1 MSTATDKPAAAAPA
15 APERGDRKRVIGVV
29 TSDKMIK
36 TRVVSVTEQY
46 RHAKYG
52 KYVKRTI
59 KFHVHDEKNESKSG
73 DKVLIIETRP
83 LSATKRW
90 RLMKVLERAV

>member
-1 MSTATDKPAAAAPA
+1 MTTAT
-15 APERGDRKRVIGVV
+15 APETTTVQQPRGNRKRVIGVV

-36 TRVVSVTEQY
+36 TRTVAVSEFY

-52 KYVKRTI
+52 KYIKRTL
-59 KFHVHDEKNESKSG
+59 KYHVHDEKNDAKTG
-73 DKVLIIETRP
+73 DTVLIIEERP